1 MDTQKNKNVFY
12 LSKDEKANVEYKK
25 YRYIWH
31 SHKSPSTDISMSK
44 KEMKRL
50 LEFLPSFQKQAR
62 EIMRKSYEEDVE
74 EGKNEK
80 TEDSENGPEAKKLKE
95 DSFIPNK
102 NWRTEIISKFQQFET
117 RLTLDTYNDEYFIW
131 LRLFFDLNHEKDEE
145 LAKKRKAND
154 EDWKSCFGGIIFN
167 DVIVSDLKRFVKKC
181 NLG

>member
-131 LRLFFDLNHEKDEE
+131 LRLFFDLNHEKD
-145 LAKKRKAND
+145 
-154 EDWKSCFGGIIFN
+154 
-167 DVIVSDLKRFVKKC
+167 DVYSKQKLENRNYLQVSTV
-181 NLG
+181 

>member
-74 EGKNEK
+74 N
-80 TEDSENGPEAKKLKE
+80 SENGPEAKKLKE

-117 RLTLDTYNDEYFIW
+117 RLTLDTYNDDYFIW

-145 LAKKRKAND
+145 LAKQRKAND